1 MSYQT
6 LPGLPQ
12 KLISAR
18 ENGVRPS
25 QFGPPVAQE
34 PAELQPVPTLM
45 APFQSDETPM
55 AWVAPAAR
63 LMLFLMLPLLVWV

>member
-55 AWVAPAAR
+55 A
-63 LMLFLMLPLLVWV
+63 